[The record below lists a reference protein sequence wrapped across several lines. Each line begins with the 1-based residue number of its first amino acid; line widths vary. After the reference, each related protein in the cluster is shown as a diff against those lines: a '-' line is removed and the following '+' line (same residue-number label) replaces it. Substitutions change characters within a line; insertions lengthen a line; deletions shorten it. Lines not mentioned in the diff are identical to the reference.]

1 MERGALIGQGRTAEI
16 YAWGEGQVIKL
27 YRTEMAQEWAEREA
41 RVGRIAAAA
50 GLQVPSIGDTIVVD
64 GRPGILYERVDGLS
78 MLEQL
83 VRRPWQYAA
92 LARQFAGLHAAMH
105 RCSSPELLPL
115 RADYGGRVRYA
126 PRLSDAAKE
135 GLLQALDRLPDGD
148 AICHG
153 DFHPDNVIL
162 SARGPLVI
170 DWMTALRGDPA
181 ADVART
187 VLIFRVSPLPPGT
200 GIVKRMLAQL
210 LRRAFLSHYLQ
221 EYVRLRPL
229 RDEEVEAWMPIVAA
243 ARLNE
248 RIPGEESA
256 LLRLVER

>member
-115 RADYGGRVRYA
+115 R
-126 PRLSDAAKE
+126 L
-135 GLLQALDRLPDGD
+135 
-148 AICHG
+148 
-153 DFHPDNVIL
+153 
-162 SARGPLVI
+162 
-170 DWMTALRGDPA
+170 W
-181 ADVART
+181 
-187 VLIFRVSPLPPGT
+187 SPLPAP
-200 GIVKRMLAQL
+200 LPPPL
-210 LRRAFLSHYLQ
+210 LLLPPPQATAS
-221 EYVRLRPL
+221 
-229 RDEEVEAWMPIVAA
+229 VAA
-243 ARLNE
+243 RCCH
-248 RIPGEESA
+248 RC
-256 LLRLVER
+256 